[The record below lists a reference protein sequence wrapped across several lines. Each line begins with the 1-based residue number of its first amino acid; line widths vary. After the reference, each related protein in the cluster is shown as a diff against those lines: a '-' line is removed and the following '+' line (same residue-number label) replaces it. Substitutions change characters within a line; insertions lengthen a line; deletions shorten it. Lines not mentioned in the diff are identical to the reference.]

1 MTCLLRLVDYV
12 SSAVQV
18 SQYSLLPEYS
28 IDPSSAYSQVIDS
41 QRRVGTF
48 EGDLRDELQISLS
61 LECGKDSGSD
71 GSWLVV
77 HTIASANDCLTVAST
92 AKAGIKVSWPFSSD
106 WLGISDLCASRGEE

>member
-1 MTCLLRLVDYV
+1 MTCLLRLVHYV

-61 LECGKDSGSD
+61 LKCGKDWGAMD
-71 GSWLVV
+71 LGWLCTQLQAQ
-77 HTIASANDCLTVAST
+77 TIV
-92 AKAGIKVSWPFSSD
+92 
-106 WLGISDLCASRGEE
+106 